1 MSAWS
6 EYFLNSSP
14 SVALLDCLEISH
26 SNFTQTF
33 YVVRNAPAGV
43 TVLHEDSSSHVYE
56 YYPLRLKRMAARTT
70 LEQSLEVEFGD
81 LGSIIP
87 TQIDAVRAG
96 NGFSEYPKVR
106 YRAYR
111 SDDLETVMD
120 GTAILL
126 EIREFDFTR
135 TGAKFT
141 AKAPSLN
148 VAKTGELFKVA
159 RFPMLKGLL

>member
-6 EYFLNSSP
+6 EYFLNSDP

-26 SNFTQTF
+26 SNFTQVY

-43 TVLHEDSSSHVYE
+43 TVTHEDSSSHVYE
-56 YYPLRLKRMAARTT
+56 YYPLSLKRMASRTT
-70 LEQSLEVEFGD
+70 LEQSIEVEFGD

-87 TQIDAVRAG
+87 REIDAVRAAD
-96 NGFSEYPKVR
+96 GFAEYPQVR

-111 SDDLETVMD
+111 SDDLDTVMD
-120 GTAILL
+120 GSAILL

-135 TGAKFT
+135 TGARFT

-148 VAKTGELFKVA
+148 VSKTGELFKIA